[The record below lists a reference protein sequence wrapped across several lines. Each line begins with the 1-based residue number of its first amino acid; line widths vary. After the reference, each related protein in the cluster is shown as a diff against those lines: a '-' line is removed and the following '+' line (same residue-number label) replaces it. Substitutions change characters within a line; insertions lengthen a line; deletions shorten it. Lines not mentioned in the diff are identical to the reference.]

1 MNFKKLG
8 FLLAAGAV
16 LSACQTDETETNDT
30 DTEQMEETDDVNGE
44 EDIDTQEDEA
54 ALEEDPDEAVVS
66 DEDMAPVSDEE
77 LETAEAIGDLTQYEE
92 FEEQDVFVP
101 EDYVAYLVSEEGGR
115 RIFVFTEDDE
125 QVFKTI
131 YVMPDN
137 QLQVIDLVNDELLM
151 NDPI

>member
-1 MNFKKLG
+1 MNLKKLG
-8 FLLAAGAV
+8 TLLAAGAV
-16 LSACQTDETETNDT
+16 LSACQTDETETNDI
-30 DTEQMEETDDVNGE
+30 DTEEVQDTEDVNGE
-44 EDIDTQEDEA
+44 DLDTQEDEA
-54 ALEEDPDEAVVS
+54 ALEDEADEAVVS

-77 LETAEAIGDLTQYEE
+77 LENAEAIGDLTQYEE

-115 RIFVFTEDDE
+115 RVFVFTENDE

>member
-1 MNFKKLG
+1 MHLKKLG

-16 LSACQTDETETNDT
+16 LTACQTDEAETNDM
-30 DTEQMEETDDVNGE
+30 DTEDVQETEDVNGE
-44 EDIDTQEDEA
+44 DLDTQEDEA
-54 ALEEDPDEAVVS
+54 ALEDEVDEAVVS

-77 LETAEAIGDLTQYEE
+77 LDNAEAVDDLSQYEE
-92 FEEQDVFVP
+92 FDEQDVFVP
-101 EDYVAYLVSEEGGR
+101 EDYDAHLVSEEGGR
-115 RIFVFTEDDE
+115 RIFVFTQEDE

-137 QLQVIDLVNDELLM
+137 QLQVIDLINDELLM

>member
-1 MNFKKLG
+1 MNLKRLS
-8 FLLAAGAV
+8 LILAAGAV
-16 LSACQTDETETNDT
+16 LSACQTDEADTNDV
-30 DTEQMEETDDVNGE
+30 DSDQIEETEDANGE
-44 EDIDTQEDEA
+44 DLDTQEDEA
-54 ALEEDPDEAVVS
+54 ALDEEPDEAVIAE
-66 DEDMAPVSDEE
+66 EDMEPVSDEE
-77 LETAEAIGDLTQYEE
+77 LENAEAIGDLTQYEE

-131 YVMPDN
+131 FVMPDN

>member
-1 MNFKKLG
+1 MNLKKLG
-8 FLLAAGAV
+8 ILLAAGAV
-16 LSACQTDETETNDT
+16 LSACQTDETETNDI
-30 DTEQMEETDDVNGE
+30 DTEEVQDTEDVNGE
-44 EDIDTQEDEA
+44 DLDTQEDEA
-54 ALEEDPDEAVVS
+54 ALEDGADEAVVS

-77 LETAEAIGDLTQYEE
+77 LENAEAIGDLTQYEE

-115 RIFVFTEDDE
+115 RVFVFTENDE